1 VARDFRFGLA
11 IANGLSDDPVG
22 QSLDAEQ
29 AGFDVAV
36 IGDHVGVELAPLPT
50 LAAIAGA
57 TTSIRIGTNV
67 LNADVRNPVQLAWE
81 AATLDRLSNGRFEL
95 GLGAGHTPQEYVA
108 MGLQQDPPKVRK
120 RRLMESVEIIARLL
134 AGDTVT
140 TNGEFFA
147 ICGAHITG
155 AEVSV
160 PILVGGNGAALLEHA
175 GKHADAVG
183 LQGLGRTLEDGHS
196 HTVRWTAEHLEC
208 QLDQIR
214 RGAGARFEAIEL
226 SALVQVVEVTDDADL
241 AIGGLCERVPGLSL
255 RDAAD
260 TPYALIGT
268 VDEIADKLERCRDR
282 WGITYFVV
290 RDRVQFARVIARL
303 RERGR

>member
-1 VARDFRFGLA
+1 MPRGFRFGLA
-11 IANGLSDDPVG
+11 ISSGFADKPVNAA
-22 QSLDAEQ
+22 LEAE
-29 AGFDVAV
+29 ASGFDVAV
-36 IGDHVGVELAPLPT
+36 IGDHIGPELAPMPT
-50 LAAIAGA
+50 LAAIASA
-57 TTSIRIGTNV
+57 TTSIRLGTNV
-67 LNADVRNPVQLAWE
+67 INADVRNPVQLAWE

>member
-22 QSLDAEQ
+22 QSLHAEQ